1 MGNGMKCL
9 VAVSHNASHLI
20 KKAILEIASITTFNS
35 DEAAFGS
42 EPCVPFNQKS
52 GTRNSFDYRFKV
64 GMRRLERPTPTSRT

>member
-42 EPCVPFNQKS
+42 EPCVPSN
-52 GTRNSFDYRFKV
+52 
-64 GMRRLERPTPTSRT
+64 